1 MERDRVED
9 MDEWR
14 MWKRR
19 IIEGGFHL
27 WQTQY
32 GWDLPEGLIVSF
44 IGPYNERF
52 EIWTHNKDIAE
63 DIESSGL

>member
-1 MERDRVED
+1 MERKCFEH
-9 MDEWR
+9 MDKWLP
-14 MWKRR
+14 MKQA
-19 IIEGGFHL
+19 IKDKGYTL

-52 EIWTHNKDIAE
+52 EIWTHNQEIVE
-63 DIESSGL
+63 DMHSSGL

>member
-52 EIWTHNKDIAE
+52 
-63 DIESSGL
+63 